1 MIQLITVGL
10 APQGAG
16 LPLNRKGEIRSSMK
30 NAIPLVLAVV
40 LGLMAVFSVSKML
53 SKKDANQ
60 HGQMVSVLV
69 ANGNL
74 RSGGVISKEGFR
86 SVAVPLM
93 YAPKQ
98 HILQEQE
105 NAIMGQTLS
114 RDVAA
119 GDYLQ
124 WNDIGGTSSL
134 GESVGEG
141 EWAVTVTFEN
151 GDLVRMLKPGD
162 EIAIVGM
169 FDVRE
174 VKDSG
179 SADVNAPKVEER
191 KIVTTVLF
199 PQVRIMGIVGRGGVL
214 LSLPPTQALT
224 VIAAQKEA
232 KLYATLRRPHDEKST
247 NRKDSGMFDAS
258 AFVKMLNGCKEIDIP
273 DQPFNKAK

>member
-1 MIQLITVGL
+1 
-10 APQGAG
+10 
-16 LPLNRKGEIRSSMK
+16 MK

-86 SVAVPLM
+86 SVAVPLA

-105 NAIMGQTLS
+105 SVIIGQTLS

-124 WNDIGGTSSL
+124 WNDIGGSSSL

-141 EWAVTVTFEN
+141 EWAVTVTFDN

-191 KIVTTVLF
+191 KTVTTVLF
-199 PQVRIMGIVGRGGVL
+199 PQVRVMGVVGHGGVL
-214 LSLPPTQALT
+214 FSLPPAQALT
-224 VIAAQKEA
+224 VIAAQKYA
-232 KLYATLRRPHDEKST
+232 KLYATLRRTHDEKST
-247 NRKDSGMFDAS
+247 NRKDSGVFDTS
-258 AFVKMLNGCKEIDIP
+258 AFQRMLNGCKEIDIP
-273 DQPFNKAK
+273 DQPFNKVR